1 MSKAEKLKEKLL
13 ERPSKF
19 KWDDLVKVMKEAG
32 FTVKNAK
39 RGSGRKFYNAKFS
52 FFLNPSP
59 GSPPAGCSPCKHEM
73 SAGSEVKISKNE
85 GGPGPPS

>member
-39 RGSGRKFYNAKFS
+39 RGSGRKFYNAKTGQVAMWHE
-52 FFLNPSP
+52 PHP
-59 GSPPAGCSPCKHEM
+59 GN
-73 SAGSEVKISKNE
+73 EVLKYVVDEAIELLKEQKVNE
-85 GGPGPPS
+85 R